1 MWFNEYKRRV
11 TNDGEI
17 PLTPIM
23 GLFGGMSAGCFSTL
37 GNNPFDVV
45 KASIGFVVFCWF
57 GAIFSRDY
65 KVLMPNQLFS
75 HVFRSSSPHISS
87 NQ

>member
-1 MWFNEYKRRV
+1 MKQGSNSGLRFTWFNEYKRRV

-45 KASIGFVVFCWF
+45 KASIGFVVLSWLC
-57 GAIFSRDY
+57 A
-65 KVLMPNQLFS
+65 
-75 HVFRSSSPHISS
+75 
-87 NQ
+87 